1 MYISK
6 NWLNWIVDIAFKTIR
21 CRFIFVASFPA
32 GCVVCCLDFQTK
44 NISFR
49 PHQARNGN
57 TLFISSILDF
67 QTTNISFR
75 PYQAKNRNILFILF
89 ITWLFKTL
97 KTINP
102 LGTWRTLE
110 ALGYFKALG
119 HLRNLGPL
127 HFRHLETWALEA
139 LEALESLEGTWF
151 NRLKT
156 LGNKSI
162 TFIIWKIHQAVQTWT
177 FF

>member
-49 PHQARNGN
+49 PHQA
-57 TLFISSILDF
+57 
-67 QTTNISFR
+67 
-75 PYQAKNRNILFILF
+75 KNRNILFILF

-102 LGTWRTLE
+102 SGTWRTLE

-127 HFRHLETWALEA
+127 HFRHLETWALET